1 MKLIKLVTSLL
12 LFISFNF
19 YAQGEKMK
27 EKREQIKTMKI
38 AFLTSE
44 LDLSVSEA
52 EKFWPVYNAFEEKEF
67 ELKHLKMRSFIKRLR
82 DGKEKLNE
90 KEAGVLLSQI
100 ENNEEEVF
108 LLRKKFIW
116 NLKGILPASKIIRL
130 KKSEEDFNRKL
141 LVQYRNKGQRKE

>member
-108 LLRKKFIW
+108 LLRKKFIG

>member
-108 LLRKKFIW
+108 LLRKKFIG

-141 LVQYRNKGQRKE
+141 LAQYRNKGQRRE